1 VRFHSD
7 GRSLADLSETGTPTD
22 CRPDPWV
29 RQTAHMALFGR
40 RQRDTRQAI
49 TTFWAWWARA
59 RGQVAVGLDQDDLGK
74 MHRVLTDR
82 VRTIHPE
89 LAWELTT
96 GRSARRALVISPEGS
111 PALRPVTERW
121 LRAGPPPDADWEYY
135 PARQPDPAVYGRS
148 VQLSG
153 RPFTPGSARFGIET
167 DAERARVHVR
177 VWHPDFEQLDDA
189 VRLQASFLLLDWAL
203 GEDDVERWLGEV
215 TVVREQQPDDVA
227 GLRAGVEELAK
238 RFGHGDWLSVEG
250 LDERD
255 RPVSVRVKVPFP
267 RRDHPL
273 FDLHGRVR
281 VPFEPDTGDELRLDE
296 VQAGLLGR
304 LGGSVAL
311 VAVVTRAGAR
321 TMHLYADSAGVVPDQ
336 VAAWAGQQ
344 SRPVS
349 QEWRADPGWEAV
361 RGLY

>member
-1 VRFHSD
+1 
-7 GRSLADLSETGTPTD
+7 
-22 CRPDPWV
+22 
-29 RQTAHMALFGR
+29 MALFGR
-40 RQRDTRQAI
+40 RQRDTRVAI
-49 TTFWAWWARA
+49 TAFWTWWERSCA
-59 RGQVAVGLDQDDLGK
+59 QVASGLDADELGK
-74 MHRVLTDR
+74 LHRVLTDR
-82 VRTIHPE
+82 VRAIHPE

-96 GRSARRALVISPEGS
+96 GKSAKRALVVSPEGS

-135 PARQPDPAVYGRS
+135 PARQPDPAVYNRS
-148 VQLSG
+148 VQLRG
-153 RPFTPGSARFGIET
+153 RPFLPGAARFSTET
-167 DAERARVHVR
+167 DTERARVHVR
-177 VWHPDFEQLDDA
+177 VWHPDFAELDEA

-215 TVVREQQPDDVA
+215 TVVRDRQPEDVA
-227 GLRAGVEELAK
+227 GLRGTVEDLSK
-238 RFGHGDWLSVEG
+238 RYGAGDWVSVEG

-255 RPVSVRVKVPFP
+255 RPVSIQVKVPFP
-267 RRDHPL
+267 RLDHPL

-281 VPFEPDTGDELRLDE
+281 VPFDPDVADDDKLDE

-311 VAVVTRAGAR
+311 VAVVTRGGAR

-349 QEWRADPGWEAV
+349 QEWRSDPGWEAV

>member
-1 VRFHSD
+1 
-7 GRSLADLSETGTPTD
+7 
-22 CRPDPWV
+22 
-29 RQTAHMALFGR
+29 MALFGR

-215 TVVREQQPDDVA
+215 RISPDAQADD
-227 GLRAGVEELAK
+227 VEELRGA
-238 RFGHGDWLSVEG
+238 VVG
-250 LDERD
+250 LAALFEREEWVTIDGVDERS
-255 RPVSVRVKVPFP
+255 RPVLARLRVPFP
-267 RRDHPL
+267 RLDHPL
-273 FDLHGRVR
+273 LDLHGAVTIKIRAGADGL
-281 VPFEPDTGDELRLDE
+281 PDESEAAALTEL
-296 VQAGLLGR
+296 ANGLMGR
-304 LGGSVAL
+304 LGSSATL
-311 VAVVTRAGAR
+311 VAEVTVDGER
-321 TMHLYADSAGVVPDQ
+321 TLHLYADADGVVEHQ
-336 VAAWAGQQ
+336 VAGWVEQQ
-344 SRPVS
+344 LRTIRSRWTP
-349 QEWRADPGWEAV
+349 DPGWEAV
-361 RGLY
+361 RALY